1 MSSQNSRIA
10 KNTLYLY
17 VRTLLIMAVSL
28 YTSRVVLQAL
38 GFEDF
43 GIYYTVAG
51 AVAMFGMLT
60 NALSTSISRFITFE
74 LGKANDGRL
83 AQVFSSSLRILLIV
97 SLCVVLLG
105 ETVGLWALN
114 HWIHIPPERLAAA
127 GWVWQSTLFVFV
139 LSLLSVPYN
148 ATIIAHEHMNAF
160 AAISVLEV
168 MLKLASALLLQLVL
182 MDKLTVYAL
191 FTAGVALVVRLSYG
205 AYCHRFFPECRLHV
219 AHDGTQMRA
228 MLSFTGYSFFN
239 HVPYILNT
247 QAMTLLINQF
257 FGGSVISARGIAHQV
272 EAAVIQ
278 LVSNFT
284 TAVRPQITKSYAAG
298 DHDRLCMLVCM
309 GSKYGFFLM
318 LFFSVPLIIEAPYVL
333 QLWLG
338 DVPPL
343 TVAFMRL
350 SLVSYLVSML
360 GETGY
365 TACQATGDIRRYTL
379 IITTMAFFPLPL
391 TWLAFRLGGSPC
403 YSYYT
408 YILTYGT
415 INVVRLVLMKQMLHF
430 PPMLFVRQVFLRVGL
445 VVVPAFL
452 LPHLLSAMMVP
463 SFFRFLFTI
472 LVSTLNT
479 ALWTGLLGMRT
490 DERQYIF
497 TVIKHKCKCKG

>member
-139 LSLLSVPYN
+139 LGLLSVPYN

-191 FTAGVALVVRLSYG
+191 LTAGVALVVRLSYG

-298 DHDRLCMLVCM
+298 DHDPN
-309 GSKYGFFLM
+309 Y
-318 LFFSVPLIIEAPYVL
+318 
-333 QLWLG
+333 
-338 DVPPL
+338 
-343 TVAFMRL
+343 
-350 SLVSYLVSML
+350 
-360 GETGY
+360 
-365 TACQATGDIRRYTL
+365 
-379 IITTMAFFPLPL
+379 
-391 TWLAFRLGGSPC
+391 SP
-403 YSYYT
+403 
-408 YILTYGT
+408 
-415 INVVRLVLMKQMLHF
+415 
-430 PPMLFVRQVFLRVGL
+430 
-445 VVVPAFL
+445 
-452 LPHLLSAMMVP
+452 
-463 SFFRFLFTI
+463 
-472 LVSTLNT
+472 
-479 ALWTGLLGMRT
+479 
-490 DERQYIF
+490 
-497 TVIKHKCKCKG
+497 